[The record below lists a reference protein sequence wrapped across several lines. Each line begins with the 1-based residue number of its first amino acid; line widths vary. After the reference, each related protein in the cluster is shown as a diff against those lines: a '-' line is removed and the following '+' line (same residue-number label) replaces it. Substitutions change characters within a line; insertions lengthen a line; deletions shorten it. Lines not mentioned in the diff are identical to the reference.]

1 MEYRQLGR
9 TGLLVSEIGMGCEGF
24 VDKPYEQVKEL
35 VDAMEA
41 GGVNCIDLY
50 TPNPEFRS
58 NLGWPCGAGGKNLS
72 SRPTSAPSGRTDSTS
87 APGTWRR
94 YGRALTTSSG
104 GWGRTIQRSA

>member
-58 NLGWPCGAGGKNLS
+58 NLGRVLRGKRALS

-94 YGRALTTSSG
+94 CGRALTTSSG